1 MKARM
6 VKVGDYEVIALLYE
20 KKDESPLDVVY
31 YAKHKNVPELM
42 YLQEGDKKDFKTF
55 GEDYAKE
62 LIDMFSNKVD
72 FKADSLAALYET
84 DNRMYFM
91 NGQEEIDDEGE
102 EMYYTEFE
110 CK

>member
-1 MKARM
+1 MKAKTI
-6 VKVGDYEVIALLYE
+6 KVDDYEVIALLYE
-20 KKDESPLDVVY
+20 NDESPLDVVY

-42 YLQEGDKKDFKTF
+42 FLQEGDKEDFETF

-102 EMYYTEFE
+102 EMY
-110 CK
+110 

>member
-1 MKARM
+1 MKAKT
-6 VKVGDYEVIALLYE
+6 VKVDDYEVIALLYE
-20 KKDESPLDVVY
+20 NDESPLDVVY

-42 YLQEGDKKDFKTF
+42 FLQEGDKEDFETF

-102 EMYYTEFE
+102 EMY
-110 CK
+110 